1 MQEDFSAN
9 RINAGVTR
17 AVTAPIQS
25 VGHWVIALLGPSQ
38 HFGKQ
43 PFPFGVYCM
52 ATEGIWMTGNSPV
65 CSNEMPTSL

>member
-17 AVTAPIQS
+17 AVTALTQS

-38 HFGKQ
+38 HF
-43 PFPFGVYCM
+43 
-52 ATEGIWMTGNSPV
+52 
-65 CSNEMPTSL
+65 